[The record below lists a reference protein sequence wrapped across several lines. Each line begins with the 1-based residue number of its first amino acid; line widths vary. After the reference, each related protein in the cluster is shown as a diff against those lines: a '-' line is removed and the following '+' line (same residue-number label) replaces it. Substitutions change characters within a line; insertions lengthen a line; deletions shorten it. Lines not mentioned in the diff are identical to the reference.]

1 MSKPEK
7 SGDMAESAKPE
18 PEIKGGV
25 GSSEEKKE
33 AAAST

>member
-7 SGDMAESAKPE
+7 GESAKPE
-18 PEIKGGV
+18 AEVKVGGV